1 MDALDPARP
10 EHWFLRQIGVL
21 ERRRGL
27 LYGVCI
33 GLIAVI
39 AFADYLTGD
48 EVLLFVLH
56 LLPVAILAW
65 GAGVYAGLA
74 GSVVATGAMLIGYVA
89 LSDGSFRTLHVWQA
103 LVSLTS
109 NAAVAW
115 AVAQLKSSHARVLS
129 LLDTERRLA
138 REDPVTGLASVRA
151 YHERLALEVDR
162 MRRHGQPLSLM
173 YLDLDDFKRVNDER
187 GHRAGDELL
196 GRVGR
201 VLVASVRKVDLCGR
215 LGGDEF
221 GILMPETDAQEAAHV
236 AQRVHEGLLKSFR
249 EGGAAVGMSAGL
261 ATFLRP
267 PVDDQV
273 PISQVDALMYE
284 AKRSGKNRIVSKT
297 FE

>member
-1 MDALDPARP
+1 M
-10 EHWFLRQIGVL
+10 
-21 ERRRGL
+21 
-27 LYGVCI
+27 
-33 GLIAVI
+33 
-39 AFADYLTGD
+39 
-48 EVLLFVLH
+48 
-56 LLPVAILAW
+56 
-65 GAGVYAGLA
+65 
-74 GSVVATGAMLIGYVA
+74 
-89 LSDGSFRTLHVWQA
+89 
-103 LVSLTS
+103 
-109 NAAVAW
+109 
-115 AVAQLKSSHARVLS
+115 
-129 LLDTERRLA
+129 
-138 REDPVTGLASVRA
+138 TGLASVRA

-173 YLDLDDFKRVNDER
+173 YLDLDDFKQVNDER

-267 PVDDQV
+267 PWTTRC
-273 PISQVDALMYE
+273 PSA
-284 AKRSGKNRIVSKT
+284 RWT
-297 FE
+297 P

>member
-1 MDALDPARP
+1 MDPLDPVP
-10 EHWFLRQIGVL
+10 QEHWILRQAAVL
-21 ERRRGL
+21 ERRRGA
-27 LYGVCI
+27 LYASCLA
-33 GLIAVI
+33 LIAGI
-39 AFADYLTGD
+39 AYADYLSGD
-48 EVLLFVLH
+48 EILLFVLH
-56 LLPVAILAW
+56 LLPVTMLAW
-65 GAGVYAGLA
+65 GAGLYAGLA
-74 GSVVATGAMLIGYVA
+74 GSVVATGAMLVGYVA
-89 LSDGSFRTLHVWQA
+89 LSDGRFRTLHVWQA

-109 NAAVAW
+109 NASVAW
-115 AVAQLKSSHARVLS
+115 AVAQLKASHQRVLS

-138 REDPVTGLASVRA
+138 REDPITGLASVRA

-162 MRRHGQPLSLM
+162 MRRHGRPLSLM

-221 GILMPETDAQEAAHV
+221 GILMPETDAEEAAHV
-236 AQRVHEGLLKSFR
+236 AERVREGLTKSFR

-261 ATFLRP
+261 ATFRRP

-273 PISQVDALMYE
+273 PISQVDSLMYE
-284 AKRSGKNRIVSKT
+284 AKRAGKNRIVSKL